1 MRDKFEMLYRHSKIK
16 NDEMLLY
23 ILNHRENERSLDE
36 LKKLKKDNQKA
47 KKDNQ
52 KAKKDN
58 QKAKKDNQK
67 AKKDNQKANY
77 MDNFEMPW
85 LIHSYSD
92 SEPSI
97 LEAAIEIKFVKINS
111 EIYFNI
117 KY

>member
-1 MRDKFEMLYRHSKIK
+1 MRDKFEMLYRHSKIE

-36 LKKLKKDNQKA
+36 LKKLKDEL
-47 KKDNQ
+47 
-52 KAKKDN
+52 
-58 QKAKKDNQK
+58 
-67 AKKDNQKANY
+67 KKDNQKANY

-92 SEPSI
+92 SEPQI
-97 LEAAIEIKFVKINS
+97 LEAAIEIIFVKINS
-111 EIYFNI
+111 DEIYFNI

>member
-23 ILNHRENERSLDE
+23 ILNHRENERNLDE
-36 LKKLKKDNQKA
+36 LKKLKDEL
-47 KKDNQ
+47 
-52 KAKKDN
+52 
-58 QKAKKDNQK
+58 
-67 AKKDNQKANY
+67 KKDNQKANY

-92 SEPSI
+92 SEPQI
-97 LEAAIEIKFVKINS
+97 LEAAIEIIFVKINS
-111 EIYFNI
+111 DEIYFNI

>member
-36 LKKLKKDNQKA
+36 LKKLKDKLKDEL
-47 KKDNQ
+47 
-52 KAKKDN
+52 
-58 QKAKKDNQK
+58 
-67 AKKDNQKANY
+67 KKDNQKANY

-92 SEPSI
+92 SEPQI
-97 LEAAIEIKFVKINS
+97 LEAAIEIIFVKINS
-111 EIYFNI
+111 DEIYFNI